1 MQLNEN
7 DGKRQVIKESFS
19 IPKESTN
26 SIFDIITIEKQKYE
40 NIEIFLANLNLPNL
54 PKDKI
59 KQSIGNY
66 VYYFQVTR
74 NNRYKWM

>member
-1 MQLNEN
+1 MEIIEN
-7 DGKRQVIKESFS
+7 DKKQHEIKQSFS

-40 NIEIFLANLNLPNL
+40 NIEFFLANLNLPNI

-59 KQSIGNY
+59 KKNIGNY
-66 VYYFQVTR
+66 VYFFQVIR

>member
-59 KQSIGNY
+59 KKNIGNY